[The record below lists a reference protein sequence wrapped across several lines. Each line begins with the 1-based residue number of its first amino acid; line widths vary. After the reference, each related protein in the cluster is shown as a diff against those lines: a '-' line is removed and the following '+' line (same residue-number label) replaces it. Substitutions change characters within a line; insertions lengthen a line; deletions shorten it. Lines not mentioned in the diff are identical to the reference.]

1 MNRKYL
7 PVVAII
13 CIMVITHM
21 VALSVVNLYPSEYKA
36 FGEDTDDP
44 INPLIYVVFIILFT
58 GAMLLVMK
66 YTKGNFLQ
74 WAILAVVGLTLF
86 YVFYPVFFHLFV
98 NGLDWELLVG
108 DRTALLLALV
118 MAVGLSYTLY
128 KFPEW
133 YIVDGVG
140 MIMGAGI
147 AAIFGFSLGIL
158 PVLVL
163 LVVLAIY
170 DAISVYKTKHMISLA
185 SGVMKMKLPVLLV
198 IPKKLDY
205 SFFEQEGLEQVIDK
219 KKKREAMFI
228 GLGDIIIPGILP
240 VSASIY
246 LPAVSVGGFSGPVL
260 VAVGA
265 IIGAVCGLIA
275 LMRFVLKGNPQAGL
289 PLLNSGVI
297 LGYLITYYMVYQ
309 DLTFGI
315 NLNW

>member
-1 MNRKYL
+1 
-7 PVVAII
+7 
-13 CIMVITHM
+13 MVITHM
-21 VALSVVNLYPSEYKA
+21 VALSVVNLYPNEYKA

-44 INPLIYVVFIILFT
+44 INPLIYIVFIILFT

-74 WAILAVVGLTLF
+74 YAILAVVGLTLF

-98 NGLDWELLVG
+98 NGMDWELSVG
-108 DRTALLLALV
+108 DRTALLLALA

-128 KFPEW
+128 KYPEW

-198 IPKKLDY
+198 IPKRLDY
-205 SFFEQEGLEQVIDK
+205 SFFEQEGLEQTIDK
-219 KKKREAMFI
+219 KKKRDAMFI

-246 LPAVSVGGFSGPVL
+246 LPASTVGGLSGPIL
-260 VAVGA
+260 VAMGA
-265 IIGAVCGLIA
+265 IIGAICGLIA

-297 LGYLITYYMVYQ
+297 LGYLISYYMVYQ

>member
-1 MNRKYL
+1 
-7 PVVAII
+7 
-13 CIMVITHM
+13 MVITHM
-21 VALSVVNLYPSEYKA
+21 VALSVVNLYPNEYKA

-44 INPLIYVVFIILFT
+44 INPLIYIVFIILFT

-74 WAILAVVGLTLF
+74 YAILAVVGLTLF

-98 NGLDWELLVG
+98 NGMDWELSVG
-108 DRTALLLALV
+108 DRTALLLALA

-128 KFPEW
+128 KYPEW

-198 IPKKLDY
+198 IPKRLDY
-205 SFFEQEGLEQVIDK
+205 SFFEQEGLEQTIDK
-219 KKKREAMFI
+219 KKKRDAMFI

-246 LPAVSVGGFSGPVL
+246 LPASTVGGVSGPIL
-260 VAVGA
+260 VAMGAIVGA
-265 IIGAVCGLIA
+265 ILGLIA

-297 LGYLITYYMVYQ
+297 LGYLISYYMVYQ

>member
-1 MNRKYL
+1 MNRKYV

-13 CIMVITHM
+13 CIMVITQM
-21 VALSVVNLYPSEYKA
+21 LALSVVNLYPQEYKA

-44 INPLIYVVFIILFT
+44 LNPLIYVAFIIIFT
-58 GAMLLVMK
+58 GIMLLVMK
-66 YTKGNFLQ
+66 HTKGNFIQYAL
-74 WAILAVVGLTLF
+74 LGVVGLTMF
-86 YVFYPVFFHLFV
+86 YVFYPVLFHFTGIDGVSLIV
-98 NGLDWELLVG
+98 
-108 DRTALLLALV
+108 ALSIAIIV
-118 MAVGLSYTLY
+118 PYVLY

-133 YIVDGVG
+133 YVVDGVG

-147 AAIFGFSLGIL
+147 AAILGFSLGIL
-158 PVLVL
+158 PVIIL
-163 LVVLAIY
+163 LSVLAVY

-185 SGVMKMKLPVLLV
+185 DGIVKLKLPVLLV

-205 SFFEQEGLEQVIDK
+205 TFFEEEGLIQNIDR

-246 LPAVSVGGFSGPVL
+246 LPSMMIGGFYAPFV
-260 VAVGA
+260 VAIGA
-265 IIGAVCGLIA
+265 ILGAVCGLIV

-297 LGYLITYYMVYQ
+297 LGYIVTYMLVYQ
-309 DLTFGI
+309 NTSMGI
-315 NLNW
+315 TIPW

>member
-1 MNRKYL
+1 
-7 PVVAII
+7 
-13 CIMVITHM
+13 MVITHM